1 MYMDSFADEEQ
12 RRIDNV
18 STKMKT
24 SQARALK
31 LKIAMERALQDQ
43 EDQKKLLLI
52 YKQELELKKQKR

>member
-24 SQARALK
+24 SQAKAIK

-52 YKQELELKKQKR
+52 YQ

>member
-18 STKMKT
+18 GTKMKT
-24 SQARALK
+24 SQAKALK

-43 EDQKKLLLI
+43 EDQKKLLQI
-52 YKQELELKKQKR
+52 YKQELELKKQKK